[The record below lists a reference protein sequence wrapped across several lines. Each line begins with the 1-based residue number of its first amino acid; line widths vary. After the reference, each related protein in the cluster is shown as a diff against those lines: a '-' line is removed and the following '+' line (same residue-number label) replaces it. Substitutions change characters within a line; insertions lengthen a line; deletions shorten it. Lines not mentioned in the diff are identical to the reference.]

1 MYCQAHH
8 DKFQQSTW
16 IPTILHRLGMIILI
30 CHNDVTLATFTI
42 HLKPGSAVDSGIV
55 ITYWQA
61 FNGKLWI
68 IKNDG
73 IIICSFYS
81 SWWPLQL
88 SVAYNKD
95 MVERPVS
102 VNIWNKLHYSQV
114 PAAFKVPRV
123 VPPAYLLVLKQ
134 TFI

>member
-1 MYCQAHH
+1 MLP
-8 DKFQQSTW
+8 W
-16 IPTILHRLGMIILI
+16 
-30 CHNDVTLATFTI
+30 
-42 HLKPGSAVDSGIV
+42 PGSAVDSGIV

-61 FNGKLWI
+61 FNCKLWN
-68 IKNDG
+68 IKNHG

-95 MVERPVS
+95 MVERLMS
-102 VNIWNKLHYSQV
+102 VNIRNNLHYSHV
-114 PAAFKVPRV
+114 PAAFIVPRV
-123 VPPAYLLVLKQ
+123 VIPVYLLMLKQ